1 MIIDNG
7 DKHERKIQAKGLDC
21 PPLSGYNHLAIY
33 LRWAYEK
40 GLLSE
45 KLLKGE
51 PRLKTA
57 MDGECDLREVIAN
70 SKYMKGKI
78 RSSDFTEEGEAF
90 TRFFYNFSEGIHK
103 YPDYVDQY
111 AKFYYYD
118 KDYSARFKNEAYLF
132 VPYNEEYYINLSRY
146 IDVAWNERKSSNS

>member
-7 DKHERKIQAKGLDC
+7 DRHERKIQAKGLDC

-33 LRWAYEK
+33 LRWAYNK

-51 PRLKTA
+51 PQLKA
-57 MDGECDLREVIAN
+57 ALDGEYDLRELIAN
-70 SKYMKGKI
+70 SEYMKGKI
-78 RSSDFTEEGEAF
+78 RSSDFTEEGEEF
-90 TRFFYNFSEGIHK
+90 TRFFYSFKDSDK
-103 YPDYVDQY
+103 YPDYVDRY
-111 AKFYYYD
+111 AKFYFYD

-132 VPYNEEYYINLSRY
+132 VPYNEEYYLNLSRY
-146 IDVAWNERKSSNS
+146 IDVAWNDRKRFNT